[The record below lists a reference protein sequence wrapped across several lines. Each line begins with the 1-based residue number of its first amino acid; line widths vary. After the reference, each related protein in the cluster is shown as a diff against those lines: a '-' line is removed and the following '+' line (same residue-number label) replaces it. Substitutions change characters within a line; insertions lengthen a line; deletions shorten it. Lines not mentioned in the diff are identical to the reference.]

1 MSEAKQQQLATLAV
15 HAGQSPDPTTG
26 SRAVPIYQTTSY
38 LFQDADHAGRLFA
51 LKEFGNIYTRIMN
64 PTTDVFEKR
73 VAALEGGA
81 AGLATASGQ
90 AAETLA
96 LTTLAAAGDEIVSTT
111 SLYGGTYNLF
121 HYTLPRLG
129 ITVKFVD
136 ADDFDGLRAAINDKT
151 RAVYTETLG
160 NPKLDVV
167 DIEKLA
173 AIAHEHKLPLVIDNT
188 SASPALVRPIE
199 WGADIV
205 VNSATKFLGGHGTT
219 IGGVIVD
226 AGKFDWAAS
235 GRFKDFTEPDPSY
248 HGLSYTEAFGPLA
261 FILKARVQGLRDTGA
276 ALSPF
281 NAFLL
286 LQGIETL
293 HLRLERHSAERAGRG
308 QASGAAS
315 RRGVGQ
321 LSGPG
326 IQPVLTSGRRSICPP
341 ARARWSPLASRA
353 DYEAGKKLIDAL
365 ELFSLVAN
373 IGDAK
378 SLVIHPASTTHQQ
391 LSVEEQATTG
401 VTPELVRLSVGI
413 EDIRDILADLDQA
426 IEAAN
431 GHALAG
437 ATETAEPCCTMSI
450 MTEPTR
456 RDRSRRPTEAG
467 ILAAHLR
474 RRLCARRAPVAG
486 VRPHAGRRLTLHYA
500 VYGRLNAARDN
511 AVLVCHALSGSALVG
526 SWWPEIFAPGGG
538 SVAGSRFC
546 DLHQHAGL
554 LLRLDRARFGG
565 PGDGRHLRP
574 GFSAGFDPRQCAG
587 AGQAAGLAG
596 HSPAAAGAGRLD
608 RRHAGPG
615 VGDP

>member
-1 MSEAKQQQLATLAV
+1 MPEPKQYQLATQAV
-15 HAGQSPDPTTG
+15 HAGQSPDPATG
-26 SRAVPIYQTTSY
+26 ARAVPIYQTTSY

-96 LTTLAAAGDEIVSTT
+96 ITTLAKAGEEIVSTT

-121 HYTLPRLG
+121 HYTLPKLG
-129 ITVKFVD
+129 ITVRFVD

-151 RAVYTETLG
+151 RAVYTESLG

-188 SASPALVRPIE
+188 CASPALLRPIE

-205 VNSATKFLGGHGTT
+205 VNSATKYLGGHGTA

-235 GRFKDFTEPDPSY
+235 GRFSEFTEPDPSY
-248 HGLSYTEAFGPLA
+248 HGLRYTEAFGPLA

-281 NAFLL
+281 NAFLI

-293 HLRLERHSAERAGRG
+293 HLRMERHSANALAVARHLEQHPGVEWVNYPGLESSQYYARAKKYLPKG
-308 QASGAAS
+308 ASGLVTF
-315 RRGVGQ
+315 GIK
-321 LSGPG
+321 SGE
-326 IQPVLTSGRRSICPP
+326 SGGGY
-341 ARARWSPLASRA
+341 
-353 DYEAGKKLIDAL
+353 DAGKTLINTL
-365 ELFSLVAN
+365 ELFSLLAN

-391 LSVEEQATTG
+391 LSVEEQAATG
-401 VTPELVRLSVGI
+401 VTPEMVRLSVGI
-413 EDIRDILADLDQA
+413 EDVRDIIADLDQA

-431 GHALAG
+431 GHK
-437 ATETAEPCCTMSI
+437 
-450 MTEPTR
+450 
-456 RDRSRRPTEAG
+456 
-467 ILAAHLR
+467 
-474 RRLCARRAPVAG
+474 
-486 VRPHAGRRLTLHYA
+486 
-500 VYGRLNAARDN
+500 
-511 AVLVCHALSGSALVG
+511 
-526 SWWPEIFAPGGG
+526 F
-538 SVAGSRFC
+538 AGST
-546 DLHQHAGL
+546 
-554 LLRLDRARFGG
+554 
-565 PGDGRHLRP
+565 
-574 GFSAGFDPRQCAG
+574 
-587 AGQAAGLAG
+587 QAV
-596 HSPAAAGAGRLD
+596 AAK
-608 RRHAGPG
+608 
-615 VGDP
+615 

>member
-1 MSEAKQQQLATLAV
+1 MSEPKQRQLATLAV
-15 HAGQSPDPTTG
+15 HAGQSPDPATG

-90 AAETLA
+90 AAETLT
-96 LTTLAAAGDEIVSTT
+96 LTTLASAGEEIVSTT

-121 HYTLPRLG
+121 HYTFPKLG
-129 ITVKFVD
+129 INVRFVD
-136 ADDFDGLRAAINDKT
+136 GDDYDGLRAAINDKT

-160 NPKLDVV
+160 NPKLDVI
-167 DIEKLA
+167 DIERFA
-173 AIAHEHKLPLVIDNT
+173 SIAHEHKLPLVIDNT

-235 GRFKDFTEPDPSY
+235 GRFKGFTEPDPSY
-248 HGLSYTEAFGPLA
+248 HGLNYTEAFGPLA

-293 HLRLERHSAERAGRG
+293 HLRLERHSQNGLAVARHLE
-308 QASGAAS
+308 QHP
-315 RRGVGQ
+315 GVDWVNY
-321 LSGPG
+321 PG
-326 IQPVLTSGRRSICPP
+326 LESSPYY
-341 ARARWSPLASRA
+341 ARAKKYLPAGQGALVTFGIKGG
-353 DYEAGKKLIDAL
+353 YEAGKKLIDSL

-431 GHALAG
+431 GHSFAG
-437 ATETAEPCCTMSI
+437 EAT
-450 MTEPTR
+450 TE
-456 RDRSRRPTEAG
+456 
-467 ILAAHLR
+467 
-474 RRLCARRAPVAG
+474 
-486 VRPHAGRRLTLHYA
+486 
-500 VYGRLNAARDN
+500 
-511 AVLVCHALSGSALVG
+511 CHAAK
-526 SWWPEIFAPGGG
+526 
-538 SVAGSRFC
+538 
-546 DLHQHAGL
+546 
-554 LLRLDRARFGG
+554 
-565 PGDGRHLRP
+565 
-574 GFSAGFDPRQCAG
+574 
-587 AGQAAGLAG
+587 
-596 HSPAAAGAGRLD
+596 
-608 RRHAGPG
+608 
-615 VGDP
+615 

>member
-1 MSEAKQQQLATLAV
+1 MSEAKQHLATLAV
-15 HAGQSPDPTTG
+15 HAGQSPDPATG

-64 PTTDVFEKR
+64 PTTDVLEKR

-81 AGLATASGQ
+81 AALATASGQ

-129 ITVKFVD
+129 IKVRFVD
-136 ADDFDGLRAAINDKT
+136 GDDFDGLRAAINDRT

-160 NPKLDVV
+160 NPKLDVADV
-167 DIEKLA
+167 ERLA
-173 AIAHEHKLPLVIDNT
+173 SIAHEHKLPLIIDNT
-188 SASPALVRPIE
+188 SASAALVRPIE

-205 VNSATKFLGGHGTT
+205 INSATKFLGGHGTS

-226 AGKFDWAAS
+226 GGKFDWAAS
-235 GRFKDFTEPDPSY
+235 GRFKEFTEPDPSY
-248 HGLSYTEAFGPLA
+248 HGLSFVQAFGPLA

-293 HLRLERHSAERAGRG
+293 HLRMERHSRNA
-308 QASGAAS
+308 QAVA
-315 RRGVGQ
+315 RHLEKHPGVEWVNY
-321 LSGPG
+321 PG
-326 IQPVLTSGRRSICPP
+326 
-341 ARARWSPLASRA
+341 LASSKYFERTKKYLPDGQGA
-353 DYEAGKKLIDAL
+353 LITFGIKGGYEAGKKLIDSL

-391 LSVEEQATTG
+391 LAPAEQAETG
-401 VTPELVRLSVGI
+401 VTPEMVRLSIGI

-426 IEAAN
+426 IVKAN
-431 GHALAG
+431 GHAPAK
-437 ATETAEPCCTMSI
+437 AETA
-450 MTEPTR
+450 
-456 RDRSRRPTEAG
+456 A
-467 ILAAHLR
+467 
-474 RRLCARRAPVAG
+474 
-486 VRPHAGRRLTLHYA
+486 VR
-500 VYGRLNAARDN
+500 
-511 AVLVCHALSGSALVG
+511 
-526 SWWPEIFAPGGG
+526 
-538 SVAGSRFC
+538 
-546 DLHQHAGL
+546 
-554 LLRLDRARFGG
+554 
-565 PGDGRHLRP
+565 
-574 GFSAGFDPRQCAG
+574 
-587 AGQAAGLAG
+587 GQ
-596 HSPAAAGAGRLD
+596 
-608 RRHAGPG
+608 
-615 VGDP
+615 

>member
-1 MSEAKQQQLATLAV
+1 MPEPKPQQLATQAV
-15 HAGQSPDPTTG
+15 HAGQSPDPATG
-26 SRAVPIYQTTSY
+26 ARAVPIYQTTSY

-51 LKEFGNIYTRIMN
+51 LQEFGNIYTRIMN

-81 AGLATASGQ
+81 AALATASGQ
-90 AAETLA
+90 AAETLTI
-96 LTTLAAAGDEIVSTT
+96 LTLAAAGDEIVSTT

-129 ITVKFVD
+129 IKVKFAD
-136 ADDFDGLRAAINDKT
+136 ADDFDGLRALINSKT
-151 RAVYTETLG
+151 RALYTETLG
-160 NPKLDVV
+160 NPKLDIA
-167 DIEKLA
+167 DIQRLA

-205 VNSATKFLGGHGTT
+205 VNSATKFLGGHGTA

-248 HGLSYTEAFGPLA
+248 HGLRYSEAFGPLA

-293 HLRLERHSAERAGRG
+293 HLRMERHSQNALAVAEHLAKHPGVDWVNYPGLSSSPYYARTKKYLPTGAG
-308 QASGAAS
+308 ALVTF
-315 RRGVGQ
+315 GVKG
-321 LSGPG
+321 GY
-326 IQPVLTSGRRSICPP
+326 
-341 ARARWSPLASRA
+341 
-353 DYEAGKKLIDAL
+353 DAGKKLINTL
-365 ELFSLVAN
+365 ELFSLLAN

-391 LSVEEQATTG
+391 LSVEEQAATG
-401 VTPELVRLSVGI
+401 VTPEMVRLSVGI

-431 GHALAG
+431 GH
-437 ATETAEPCCTMSI
+437 T
-450 MTEPTR
+450 
-456 RDRSRRPTEAG
+456 
-467 ILAAHLR
+467 
-474 RRLCARRAPVAG
+474 
-486 VRPHAGRRLTLHYA
+486 
-500 VYGRLNAARDN
+500 
-511 AVLVCHALSGSALVG
+511 
-526 SWWPEIFAPGGG
+526 F
-538 SVAGSRFC
+538 AGSTRTV
-546 DLHQHAGL
+546 
-554 LLRLDRARFGG
+554 
-565 PGDGRHLRP
+565 
-574 GFSAGFDPRQCAG
+574 
-587 AGQAAGLAG
+587 AAK
-596 HSPAAAGAGRLD
+596 
-608 RRHAGPG
+608 
-615 VGDP
+615 